1 MENHILGIDIGAT
14 GMKGA
19 IVDVQSGQLI
29 TERIK
34 LQTPH
39 PATPH
44 AMVDPFMDLI
54 KMHEWSGKIGC
65 GFPAIVK
72 NGVALTA
79 SNIDEAW
86 IDVNIEAWFEKV
98 SGMKVKV
105 LNDADAA
112 GMAEAYFGAG
122 KGKEGSIL
130 LITIGS
136 GLGSALIY
144 DGQIVPNTEL
154 GHVYLKGHTQVAEK
168 YASNNTRKA
177 ENLEWDEWGKR
188 FNEFLNHIERIVLPD
203 FIILGG
209 GISKKFDQYKEYI
222 DVDIPVAPAAMLN
235 NAGIVGAALYAF
247 QNID

>member
-1 MENHILGIDIGAT
+1 MEHHILGIDIGAT

-34 LQTPH
+34 LNTPH
-39 PATPH
+39 PATPE

-54 KMHEWSGKIGC
+54 KMHEWKGNIGC

-72 NGVALTA
+72 NGEALTA
-79 SNIDEAW
+79 SNIDKAW
-86 IDVNIEAWFEKV
+86 INTNVESYFEKA
-98 SGMKVKV
+98 SGRKVKV

-122 KGKEGSIL
+122 KGKEGCIL
-130 LITIGS
+130 LITIGT

-144 DGQIVPNTEL
+144 DGQIIPNTEF
-154 GHVYLKGHTQVAEK
+154 GHVYLKGHSEVAEK
-168 YASNNTRKA
+168 YASNSARKA
-177 ENLEWDEWGKR
+177 QKLEWNEWGKR
-188 FNEFLNHIERIVLPD
+188 FNEFLNHIERLVLPD

-209 GISKKFDQYKEYI
+209 GISKNFHLYEEYLKI
-222 DVDIPVAPAAMLN
+222 DVPVAPASMLN
-235 NAGIVGAALYAF
+235 NAGIVGAALHAY
-247 QNID
+247 QNF

>member
-19 IVDVQSGQLI
+19 IVDVRSGQLI

-39 PATPH
+39 PATPE
-44 AMVDPFMDLI
+44 AMVDPFLDLI
-54 KMHEWSGKIGC
+54 KMHDWKGKIGC
-65 GFPAIVK
+65 GFPAIIK

-86 IDVNIEAWFEKV
+86 IDVNVEQWFEKK
-98 SGMKVKV
+98 SGLEVKA

-112 GMAEAYFGAG
+112 GIAEAHFGAG
-122 KGKEGSIL
+122 KGRSGCVL

-144 DGQIVPNTEL
+144 DGQIIPNTEL
-154 GHVYLKGHTQVAEK
+154 GHLYLKGHTEVAER
-168 YASNNTRKA
+168 YASNNTRK
-177 ENLEWDEWGKR
+177 NLDLEWSEWGKR
-188 FNEFLNHIERIVLPD
+188 FNEFLAHVERIVLPD
-203 FIILGG
+203 FIIIGG
-209 GISKKFDQYKEYI
+209 GISKKFDQYQQFLTIET
-222 DVDIPVAPAAMLN
+222 PMQPAAMLN
-235 NAGIVGAALYAF
+235 NAGIAGAAWYAY
-247 QNID
+247 NN